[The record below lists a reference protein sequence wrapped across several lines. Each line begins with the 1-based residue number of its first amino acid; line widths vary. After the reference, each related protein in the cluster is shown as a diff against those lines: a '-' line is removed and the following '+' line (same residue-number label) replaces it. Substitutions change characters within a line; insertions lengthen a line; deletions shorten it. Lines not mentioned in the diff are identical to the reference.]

1 VDRLQGGVMKNNGQ
15 VTQRNIDYP
24 ADQFLVSSTDLK
36 GVLTYVNDDFIK
48 LSGYTRDELIGKSH
62 NIVRHPDMPQAA
74 FRDLWETI
82 KQGKP
87 WQQLVKN
94 RAKNGDHYWVKA
106 YVTPISQG
114 GSIVGYQ
121 SVRIKPT
128 YDEITS
134 AEGLYR
140 RLSAN
145 PSLSIPHKHGLAD
158 RNFLPLINFGMIG
171 LMAFQ
176 IANLVL
182 LLAGEPASA
191 FRLAFGVLGVIW
203 PMPMYW
209 IVRSLF
215 KPINEVTHN
224 LRHITSGNLREKI
237 EVRGNNELGAI
248 SESVKSLQARLVNMI
263 GKFAASVIQ
272 LNGLAERL
280 THSGE
285 EALRNMEQQNQQTE
299 MVAAA
304 MNEMSATVQDVA
316 RNAANTADA
325 VTKAEEKA
333 IHGQT
338 EVQNTQMAIDRLE
351 SKLDK
356 TAAAIDDLRIQGDS
370 IESVVK
376 LISNIADQTNLLAL
390 NAAIEAARAGEHGR
404 GFAVVADEVRSLA
417 AKTQISTTDIR
428 DMIDRLRLGIG
439 ETVHSI
445 NEGKEQMH
453 AVKAQAESTGASLAE
468 IHIAVTQIG
477 DMSTQI
483 ATATEE
489 QSMVSEEMNRNIHS
503 ISEQTE
509 GAIAVAKANSQ
520 LAAQI
525 TNLAMILHSDVKGYN
540 LS

>member
-1 VDRLQGGVMKNNGQ
+1 MKNNGS

-36 GVLTYVNDDFIK
+36 GVLTYANDDFIK
-48 LSGYTRDELIGKSH
+48 LSGYTREELIGKSH

-74 FRDLWETI
+74 FRDLWDTI

-106 YVTPISQG
+106 YVTPIFQG
-114 GSIVGYQ
+114 SSIVGYQ
-121 SVRIKPT
+121 SVRTKPT
-128 YDEITS
+128 HDEITA

-140 RLSAN
+140 KLSSN
-145 PSLSIPHKHGLAD
+145 PSLSIPHKRGLAD
-158 RNFLPLINFGMIG
+158 RNFLPLINVGMIG

-176 IANLVL
+176 IANLL
-182 LLAGEPASA
+182 LLMQGEHVSV

-209 IVRSLF
+209 IARSLF

-224 LRHITSGNLREKI
+224 LHDLTAGNLRDKI
-237 EVRGNNELGAI
+237 EVHGKNELGAV

-272 LNGLAERL
+272 LNGLAEHL

-285 EALRNMEQQNQQTE
+285 QALRNMEQQNQQTE

-316 RNAANTADA
+316 RNAAHTATA

-333 IHGQT
+333 ILGQT
-338 EVQNTQMAIDRLE
+338 EVRNTQLAIEQLE
-351 SKLDK
+351 SKFDK
-356 TAAAIDDLRIQGDS
+356 TAAAIDDLRTQGDN

-376 LISNIADQTNLLAL
+376 IISNIADQTNLLAL

-404 GFAVVADEVRSLA
+404 GFAVVADEVRSFA
-417 AKTQISTTDIR
+417 AKTQTSTTDIR

-453 AVKAQAESTGASLAE
+453 AVKSQAESTGASLAE

-489 QSMVSEEMNRNIHS
+489 QSMVAEEMNRNIHS
-503 ISEQTE
+503 INEQTE
-509 GAIAVAKANSQ
+509 GAIAVAKTNSQ
-520 LAAQI
+520 LATQI
-525 TNLAMILHSDVKGYN
+525 TDIAVILHGDVKGFN
-540 LS
+540 LSQ